1 MLNGQVFII
10 LFFYFAIHRFLSLN
24 CVFLYRLMNEEAY
37 ILSHIDEEDKQ
48 LAELY
53 RKAHIRLL
61 RPRMLAGHLQGRILK
76 MFVRMRR
83 PQRILEIGTYT
94 GYATL
99 CLAEGLPAG
108 GEIHTVEIDD
118 EMEDF
123 IREQF
128 GKSLLKDKIK
138 LYIGDVREIISGLE
152 GCFDMVFIDGD
163 KREYCEYY
171 DLIFDK
177 VQNGGIILVDNTLW
191 NKKVWE
197 EPHSN
202 DKQTLGIIRFNE
214 KIKQDKRIEK
224 IILPLRDGLTVI
236 YKI

>member
-1 MLNGQVFII
+1 MEP
-10 LFFYFAIHRFLSLN
+10 
-24 CVFLYRLMNEEAY
+24 EENY
-37 ILSHIDEEDKQ
+37 ILNHIDEESEQ

-53 RKAHIRLL
+53 RKAHIRLV

-76 MFVRMRR
+76 MLVRIHR

-99 CLAEGLPAG
+99 CLAEGLPEG

-128 GKSLLKDKIK
+128 EQSNLKDKIN
-138 LYIGDVREIISGLE
+138 LHIGDVKEIVPKLGGE
-152 GCFDMVFIDGD
+152 FDMVYIDAD
-163 KREYCEYY
+163 KREYCDYY
-171 DLIFDK
+171 NLVFDK
-177 VQNGGIILVDNTLW
+177 VRPGGVILADNTLW
-191 NKKVWE
+191 SGKVLE
-197 EPHSN
+197 KPNPN
-202 DKQTLGIIRFNE
+202 DKQTLGIISFNE
-214 KIKQDKRIEK
+214 MIKQDKRIEK

-236 YKI
+236 YKL

>member
-1 MLNGQVFII
+1 MEP
-10 LFFYFAIHRFLSLN
+10 
-24 CVFLYRLMNEEAY
+24 EESY
-37 ILSHIDEEDKQ
+37 ILNHIDEENEQ

-53 RKAHIRLL
+53 RMANIRLL

-76 MFVRMRR
+76 MLARIHR

-99 CLAEGLPAG
+99 CLAEGLPED

-128 GKSLLKDKIK
+128 DRSSLKDKIR
-138 LYIGDVREIISGLE
+138 LHIGDVREVLPRIDGL
-152 GCFDMVFIDGD
+152 FDMVYIDGD
-163 KREYCEYY
+163 KRDYCDYY
-171 DLIFDK
+171 NCVFDR
-177 VQNGGIILVDNTLW
+177 VRSGGVILADNTLW
-191 NKKVWE
+191 NGKVLE
-197 EPHSN
+197 SLHSN
-202 DKQTLGIIRFNE
+202 DKQTFGIVSFNE
-214 KIKQDKRIEK
+214 MIKQDKRIEK

-236 YKI
+236 YKL

>member
-1 MLNGQVFII
+1 
-10 LFFYFAIHRFLSLN
+10 
-24 CVFLYRLMNEEAY
+24 MNEEAY
-37 ILSHIDEEDKQ
+37 ILNHIDEEGKH
-48 LAELY
+48 LSELY
-53 RKAHIRLL
+53 RKAHIQLV

-76 MFVRMRR
+76 MLVRMHR

-99 CLAEGLPAG
+99 CLAEGLPEG

-128 GKSLLKDKIK
+128 GQSELKDKIR
-138 LYIGDVREIISGLE
+138 LHIGDIKDVIPHLE
-152 GCFDMVFIDGD
+152 NRFDMVYIDGD
-163 KREYCEYY
+163 KREYCDYY
-171 DLIFDK
+171 NLVFDK
-177 VQNGGIILVDNTLW
+177 VHSGGVILADNTLW
-191 NKKVWE
+191 SGKVLE
-197 EPHSN
+197 KPDSN

-214 KIKQDKRIEK
+214 MIKQDKRIEK

-236 YKI
+236 YKL

>member
-1 MLNGQVFII
+1 
-10 LFFYFAIHRFLSLN
+10 
-24 CVFLYRLMNEEAY
+24 MNEEAY
-37 ILSHIDEEDKQ
+37 ILSHIDEEDKH

-76 MFVRMRR
+76 MLVRMHR
-83 PQRILEIGTYT
+83 PQRVLEIGTYT

-99 CLAEGLPAG
+99 CLAEGLPEG

-128 GKSLLKDKIK
+128 EQSHLKDKIR
-138 LYIGDVREIISGLE
+138 LYIGDVREIMSGLE
-152 GCFDMVFIDGD
+152 GWFDMVFIDGD
-163 KREYCEYY
+163 KRDYCEYY
-171 DLIFDK
+171 DCVFDK
-177 VQNGGIILVDNTLW
+177 VRSGGIILADNTLW

-197 EPHSN
+197 KPHPN

-214 KIKQDKRIEK
+214 IIKQDERIEK
-224 IILPLRDGLTVI
+224 IILPIRDGLTII
-236 YKI
+236 YKL

>member
-1 MLNGQVFII
+1 
-10 LFFYFAIHRFLSLN
+10 
-24 CVFLYRLMNEEAY
+24 MNEETY
-37 ILSHIDEEDKQ
+37 ILSHIDEEDKH
-48 LAELY
+48 LADLY

-76 MFVRMRR
+76 MLVRLHR

-99 CLAEGLPAG
+99 CLAEGLPEG

-128 GKSLLKDKIK
+128 EQSPLKDRIR
-138 LYIGDVREIISGLE
+138 LHIGDVRKIILCLD
-152 GCFDMVFIDGD
+152 GCFDMVYIDGD
-163 KREYCEYY
+163 KRDYCEYY
-171 DLIFDK
+171 DCVFDK
-177 VQNGGIILVDNTLW
+177 VRSGGVILADNTLW
-191 NKKVWE
+191 NGKVLE
-197 EPHSN
+197 KPDSN
-202 DKQTLGIIRFNE
+202 DKQSLGIIRFNE
-214 KIKQDKRIEK
+214 KIKQDTRIEK

-236 YKI
+236 YKL